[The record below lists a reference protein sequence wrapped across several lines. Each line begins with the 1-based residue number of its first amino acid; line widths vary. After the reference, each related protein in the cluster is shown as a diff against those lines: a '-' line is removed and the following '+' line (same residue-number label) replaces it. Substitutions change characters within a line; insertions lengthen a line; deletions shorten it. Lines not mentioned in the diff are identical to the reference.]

1 MTKKYITKTVVIEA
15 IKWTGLN
22 LKEVKEFVGESL
34 IYDINDIAWKV
45 GEGSPSV
52 YLQIKTL
59 EGVMKCMLGDYII
72 KGTQGEFYPCKP
84 VVFKKK
90 YERLESAE

>member
-1 MTKKYITKTVVIEA
+1 MIKKYITKTVVIEA

-45 GEGSPSV
+45 GEAPVSV
-52 YLQIKTL
+52 NLQIKTL
-59 EGVMKCMLGDYII
+59 EGVMWCMLD
-72 KGTQGEFYPCKP
+72 F
-84 VVFKKK
+84 
-90 YERLESAE
+90 RLQILLLPLSSILSTL

>member
-1 MTKKYITKTVVIEA
+1 MTKKYITKSVVIEA
-15 IKWTGLN
+15 VQWTGLN

-45 GEGSPSV
+45 GQAPVGV
-52 YLQIKTL
+52 NLQIKTL
-59 EGVMKCMLGDYII
+59 EGNMWCMLGDYII

-90 YERLESAE
+90 YKELESAE

>member
-1 MTKKYITKTVVIEA
+1 MIKKYKTKPVVIEA
-15 IKWTGLN
+15 VRWTGLN
-22 LKEVKEFVGESL
+22 LDEVKEFVGKDL

-45 GEGSPSV
+45 GMGSPGV

-84 VVFKKK
+84 VVFEKK
-90 YERLESAE
+90 YKEVENAE